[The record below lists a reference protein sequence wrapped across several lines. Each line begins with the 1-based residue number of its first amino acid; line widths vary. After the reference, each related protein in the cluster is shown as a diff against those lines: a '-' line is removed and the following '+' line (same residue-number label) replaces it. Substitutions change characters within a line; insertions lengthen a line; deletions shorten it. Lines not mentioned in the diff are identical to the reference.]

1 MRILDENN
9 IEMQD
14 YDPQK
19 GYVQEDKILVTRHEA
34 IEAIKEQG
42 HYEVVKEY
50 PNGGKDV
57 EWIVDIPAV
66 EGKDAWDEYETI
78 LRYIPY
84 NERQLAQIEID
95 ELKGEL
101 FNTDYIALKIIEGAA
116 TREEYADVIA
126 QRAKWRERINELETK
141 M

>member
-1 MRILDENN
+1 MKILDEHN
-9 IEMQD
+9 IEMED
-14 YDPQK
+14 YDPRK
-19 GYVQEDKILVTRHEA
+19 GYVETDKILVVRHEA
-34 IEAIKEQG
+34 IEAIEEQG

-57 EWIVDIPAV
+57 EWVVDTPAV

-116 TREEYADVIA
+116 TREEYADVIE
-126 QRAKWRERINELETK
+126 QRAKWRKRINELETK